1 MHSGS
6 GSSLQYSFSRLEMEW
21 TSGRLAE
28 VDCACAV
35 ASSSPSSSS
44 VVVEALLGKE
54 RTEALD
60 SSLLDSN
67 ASLEEEK

>member
-35 ASSSPSSSS
+35 VSSSPPSSSS
-44 VVVEALLGKE
+44 VVVEALGKE

-60 SSLLDSN
+60 SSLLDSK
-67 ASLEEEK
+67 ASLKK

>member
-1 MHSGS
+1 
-6 GSSLQYSFSRLEMEW
+6 MEW

-35 ASSSPSSSS
+35 ASSSPSSS
-44 VVVEALLGKE
+44 VVEALLGKE

-60 SSLLDSN
+60 SSLLDSK